1 MILYFSIRRM
11 TYSIVNVFGYSE
23 VFQTA
28 IYLSILVN
36 RVYLKLHTFFVN
48 YINNN
53 CLFKYLLKYSLS
65 LKSRSQVDFNNLVN
79 LL

>member
-1 MILYFSIRRM
+1 M
-11 TYSIVNVFGYSE
+11 YSIVNTVGYSE
-23 VFQTA
+23 VLFQTV
-28 IYLSILVN
+28 IYLSILVS

-53 CLFKYLLKYSLS
+53 CLFKYLLKCSLS
-65 LKSRSQVDFNNLVN
+65 LKSRSQLDFNNLVN